1 MPRNQ
6 DDATERLGLKRKA
19 MEPVGKTKF
28 MRSFI
33 KHEAKINEVLLE
45 VMTES
50 SEERDICNEGDKDLL
65 NEHEDDD
72 EIYEM
77 QESNICNMAMSDP
90 KGVENKGWTGT
101 EEDYKQ
107 WTEIDIDDTIES
119 DNTDTSKCM
128 STLLSQ
134 GAQGSVKLLR
144 KSLNCL
150 LKQNDSQDVYKDHKN
165 QKQKITPPEIAD
177 YKKVLEPILE
187 ERLVSL
193 RCLTMT
199 LNILKLKKYVDAHK
213 IMKSI

>member
-1 MPRNQ
+1 MQRNQ
-6 DDATERLGLKRKA
+6 DDATERLCLKRKA

-65 NEHEDDD
+65 NEHKDDN

-77 QESNICNMAMSDP
+77 QENNICNMAMSDP

-107 WTEIDIDDTIES
+107 WTDIDIDDTTES
-119 DNTDTSKCM
+119 DNTETSYCM
-128 STLLSQ
+128 STLLNQ
-134 GAQGSVKLLR
+134 GAQGSVRLLR
-144 KSLNCL
+144 RSLNCL
-150 LKQNDSQDVYKDHKN
+150 LKQDDNQDVYKNHKN
-165 QKQKITPPEIAD
+165 QKQKITPP
-177 YKKVLEPILE
+177 KVA
-187 ERLVSL
+187 VH
-193 RCLTMT
+193 
-199 LNILKLKKYVDAHK
+199 LN
-213 IMKSI
+213 